1 MKKLMFAA
9 AAVAVTGGAF
19 AQPLVYDYK
28 ASVKHMYLKL
38 NENVKAY
45 DGLKYSIYTKYQKSA
60 TLKGFLIMDQDGV
73 TSPIVSAADLGAA
86 STGTAFDYGRNRG
99 FLVVQ
104 NTGLSGES
112 KFLNKQPKIIP
123 AVLDAKYIDVNF
135 KAKTPPTTGLAEGY
149 LYLGGDAVAP
159 VRSQLDVLA
168 GAITDRAAAPV
179 PPAASTPGMAA
190 IADYVWTSVFL
201 FGRYNGPNW
210 YDDTAAAAGPFDT
223 FEAAWDANLP
233 AGLQIAFAYFHPY
246 YHDTWMNGSGFG
258 KYTTP
263 SKTTGGLCCGLKATT
278 VSTII
283 VESLSGSVKGGL
295 FLCTENAIDATTDK
309 YDFFDGAAGL
319 HRWEDQFN
327 TARLQP
333 SGLFTPDGF
342 QNDLW
347 NDGPLEL
354 ETSDIITGSWSIKY
368 NTKFFAASK
377 PIYQPLT
384 LGEVQGIQPAAV
396 TGVPAVKQLDV
407 LLGAIKGAAL
417 NLYPKANIADGT
429 ELHAMSVTTYL
440 QFVGGSA
447 IPPMLTPQFAAY
459 YGLADWN

>member
-45 DGLKYSIYTKYQKSA
+45 NGLKYSIYTKYQKSA

-99 FLVVQ
+99 FLVVN
-104 NTGLSGES
+104 NTSLSGES
-112 KFLNKQPKIIP
+112 KYLKGQPKIIP
-123 AVLDAKYIDVNF
+123 AVLDAKYMDTNF
-135 KAKTPPTTGLAEGY
+135 KKKDASPSLAEGF
-149 LYLGGDAVAP
+149 LYLGGDTVAC
-159 VRSQLDVLA
+159 VRTQLDVLA
-168 GAITDRAAAPV
+168 KVITDRGAAPAA
-179 PPAASTPGMAA
+179 PAASTPGMSA

-210 YDDTAAAAGPFDT
+210 YDDTVAGVGPFDN
-223 FEAAWDANLP
+223 FETAWDANLP
-233 AGLQIAFAYFHPY
+233 AGLQIGFAYFHPY

-258 KYTTP
+258 KFAIP
-263 SKTTGGLCCGLKATT
+263 SKTTGGLCCGLKSTT
-278 VSTII
+278 VTSLI

-295 FLCTENAIDATTDK
+295 FLCTENAIDAEADI
-309 YDFFDGAAGL
+309 YDFFDFDPV
-319 HRWEDQFN
+319 RWEDQFN
-327 TARLQP
+327 TARLVP
-333 SGLFTPDGF
+333 GVTFADGF
-342 QNDLW
+342 QNDMW
-347 NDGPLEL
+347 NDGPLEM
-354 ETSDIITGSWSIKY
+354 ETTDIITGTWSVKY
-368 NTKFFAASK
+368 NAKFFAASK

-407 LLGAIKGAAL
+407 LLGAIKGAAK

-429 ELHAMSVTTYL
+429 ELHAMDVNTYL
-440 QFVGGSA
+440 QYVGGTA
-447 IPPMLTPQFAAY
+447 IPPMITPQFAAY